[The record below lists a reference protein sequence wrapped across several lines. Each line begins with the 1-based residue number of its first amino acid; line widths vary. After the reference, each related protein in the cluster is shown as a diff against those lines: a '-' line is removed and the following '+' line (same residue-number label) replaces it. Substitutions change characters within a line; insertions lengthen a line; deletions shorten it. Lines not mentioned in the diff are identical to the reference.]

1 MALLREDCDVKLLD
15 GVCVSLIYRPAHLA
29 LLCDWLLEFSRTLL
43 APDAAKSADVSIHHL
58 SRFWVATELAQQK
71 PVLPLAFTASLSFA
85 WNAESSGG
93 GGESGGDSTAGPGAL
108 QSFALGQE
116 AVLAGLDRARLQDA
130 CFRYFVDKVC
140 KIQVCSS
147 AAVRMLS
154 KICKELYKE
163 KSGRQNGVL
172 VD

>member
-43 APDAAKSADVSIHHL
+43 APDAAKSADVSIHNL
-58 SRFWVATELAQQK
+58 SRFRVAAELAQQN
-71 PVLPLAFTASLSFA
+71 PVVPLALSASLSY
-85 WNAESSGG
+85 AESSGG
-93 GGESGGDSTAGPGAL
+93 GGEGGGYATAGPGAL
-108 QSFALGQE
+108 QRLAMGQE
-116 AVLAGLDRARLQDA
+116 AVVAGLDRAKLQDA
-130 CFRYFVDKVC
+130 SFRYFVDKVC
-140 KIQVCSS
+140 KIQVCPS

-154 KICKELYKE
+154 KICKEAYKE
-163 KSGRQNGVL
+163 NSGRQNGVL